1 MHTDMRSKA
10 KERETVVEV
19 GKLRSEPVDKTKKSG
34 SISVESKGSK
44 SNTMCIEF
52 GCLNLFLK
60 EALTGVVDLTAIDSI
75 TSLFEAGSLVE

>member
-34 SISVESKGSK
+34 SISVERRGSPRNC
-44 SNTMCIEF
+44 SHRVIVSSEIPVSR
-52 GCLNLFLK
+52 GRP
-60 EALTGVVDLTAIDSI
+60 IH
-75 TSLFEAGSLVE
+75 